1 MNIEI
6 TPMMSFDKESTLNYE
21 YTMSATLAQELLK
34 KRKGEDKK
42 KEPQKYLCDYI
53 NSTVCARGV
62 CVGVKI
68 TK

>member
-1 MNIEI
+1 
-6 TPMMSFDKESTLNYE
+6 
-21 YTMSATLAQELLK
+21 LAQELLK